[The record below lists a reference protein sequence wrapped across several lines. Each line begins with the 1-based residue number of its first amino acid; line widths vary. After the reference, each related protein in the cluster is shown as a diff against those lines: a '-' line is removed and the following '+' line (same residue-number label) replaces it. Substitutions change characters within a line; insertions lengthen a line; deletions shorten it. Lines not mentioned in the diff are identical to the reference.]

1 MFALVCSALRRS
13 FAATWLLAV
22 LLALASCAPPQVK
35 EAGPRAQAPAQHVQT
50 AKPTAPAPLAGRA
63 TAPPAAAPSSRLQ
76 VAAPP
81 LEPVGPEA
89 TPAAPAGPQVVL
101 TPPPGVKPRVT
112 VGLLLPLSGPNAAL
126 GHALLNAAT
135 LAVFEVAD
143 KSFVLVPRDT
153 KGTPDGA
160 RAAAIAALEAGAK
173 LLLGPVFSQNVA
185 AVTPLARA
193 ANVSV
198 VAFSNDRTVAGAGT
212 YVLGLPPIQPISRVI
227 HYAVSQGLTRFAALV
242 PDNDFGQRVSQ
253 DLSTV
258 AAQAGGVV
266 TRVETYQS
274 SQQGMIRAVQR
285 LASYDTR
292 HAAMERQ
299 RAALK
304 ASSDQV
310 SREALRRLD
319 NAETIGGLGFDA
331 VLLPETGEA
340 LETLG
345 PLLPYY
351 DIDTRYI
358 RVLGI
363 GDWRNRALIREPSLT
378 GAWVAGPAPAARA
391 AFEQR
396 FEAAFGR
403 PPNPLAPLAY
413 DATALAA
420 VLASGQKGP
429 DFSPA
434 ALTARNGFSGAFGIF
449 RLDTDGTVERGLA
462 VMEVRPDGLHVIS
475 PEPTAFP
482 DAGS

>member
-1 MFALVCSALRRS
+1 MLALVCSALRRL
-13 FAATWLLAV
+13 FAATWPLAV

-35 EAGPRAQAPAQHVQT
+35 EPGPRAQAPAQHAPT
-50 AKPTAPAPLAGRA
+50 ATPAAPAPLAA
-63 TAPPAAAPSSRLQ
+63 KPSAPSSRMQ
-76 VAAPP
+76 VATPP
-81 LEPVGPEA
+81 PELVGPGT

-101 TPPPGVKPRVT
+101 TPPPGVTPRVT
-112 VGLLLPLSGPNAAL
+112 VGLLLPLSGPDAAL
-126 GHALLNAAT
+126 GHALLDAAS

-143 KSFVLVPRDT
+143 SSFVLVPRDT

-173 LLLGPVFSQNVA
+173 LLLGPVFAQDVA

-198 VAFSNDRTVAGAGT
+198 IAFSNDRTVAGSGT
-212 YVLGLPPIQPISRVI
+212 YVLGLPPIQPISRVVR
-227 HYAVSQGLTRFAALV
+227 YAMSQGFKRFAALV
-242 PDNDFGQRVSQ
+242 PDNSFGQRVSQ
-253 DLSTV
+253 DASTA

-274 SQQGMIRAVQR
+274 SQRGMIRAVQR

-292 HAAMERQ
+292 HASMERQ
-299 RAALK
+299 RAALE
-304 ASSDQV
+304 ASSDEV
-310 SREALRRLD
+310 SRQALQRLQG
-319 NAETIGGLGFDA
+319 AETIGGLGFDA
-331 VLLPETGEA
+331 VLLPEAGRA
-340 LETLG
+340 LETLA

-351 DIDTRYI
+351 DIDTRHI

-363 GDWRNRALIREPSLT
+363 GDWRDRAIIREPSLT
-378 GAWVAGPAPAARA
+378 GAWVAGPSPEARA
-391 AFEQR
+391 AFEKR

-403 PPNPLAPLAY
+403 MPHPLAPLAY

-429 DFSPA
+429 DFSQA
-434 ALTARNGFSGAFGIF
+434 ALTARNGFAGSIGIF
-449 RLDTDGTVERGLA
+449 RLDADGTVERGLA

-475 PEPTAFP
+475 PEPDAFP